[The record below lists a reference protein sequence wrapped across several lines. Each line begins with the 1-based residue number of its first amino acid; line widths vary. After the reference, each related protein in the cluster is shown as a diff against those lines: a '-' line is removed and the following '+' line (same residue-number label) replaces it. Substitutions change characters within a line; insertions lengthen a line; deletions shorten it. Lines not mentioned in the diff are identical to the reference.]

1 MSANRAI
8 SINPPPVAA
17 PLNWTSHNRSDHVV
31 HFYTEESFLLD
42 PLSGFV
48 GTALGAGDG
57 AVVIAR
63 RDHLNALAERLK
75 TNGLDTSCAMK
86 QGRLVMLEAAET
98 LAQFM
103 IDGLPDAS
111 LFASVVGSVIANVK
125 TALKTEN
132 AHIAAFGEM
141 VAILWED
148 GNSQAAVRLEQLWN
162 ALAKTHRFSLHC
174 AYPMK
179 GFDLEEH
186 SDPFQQI
193 CAEHTTV
200 IPDESYTAL
209 PSDDQ
214 RLRDIARLQQRD
226 QMYDTLRRTKE
237 QLEKE
242 VAARFQAEQKLRNSE
257 ESLRDL
263 SNNLLRS
270 QDEERRR
277 LGRELHD
284 SVGQYLVAM
293 KMSLNLLKFDVA
305 SNRAGADRQIEE
317 CIQLAE
323 ETMKEIRTI
332 SYLLYPP
339 MLEEMGLRT
348 AVEWFL
354 QGFEERG
361 KIKVTLEVLSNLG
374 RLPRD
379 IELCVFRVLQ
389 ESLTNVHRHSGSPTA
404 QVHLSTQDGT
414 VRVEIKDQGKGID
427 PESMKNAQDTVG
439 MLGVGL
445 RGMNERVCQLGGK
458 LILCSNDKGTTV
470 TATLPYA
477 VDSTTKIAS

>member
-1 MSANRAI
+1 MGANRAI
-8 SINPPPVAA
+8 SINLPPIAA
-17 PLNWTSHNRSDHVV
+17 PLDWNNHDRNDHVV
-31 HFYTEESFLLD
+31 HFYTEEDFLLD
-42 PLSGFV
+42 PLSRFV

-57 AVVIAR
+57 AVVIATQA
-63 RDHLNALAERLK
+63 HLDALADRLEA
-75 TNGLDTSCAMK
+75 NGLDVPRAIE
-86 QGRLVMLEAAET
+86 QGQFVMLEAAET
-98 LAQFM
+98 LAAFM
-103 IDGLPDAS
+103 IDGMPDAN
-111 LFASVVGSVIANVK
+111 LFTSAVGTVIADVRR
-125 TALKTEN
+125 ALKADN
-132 AHIAAFGEM
+132 SHIAAFGEM
-141 VAILWED
+141 VALLWED

-186 SDPFQQI
+186 SQPFRQI
-193 CAEHTTV
+193 CAEHTAV

-209 PSDDQ
+209 PSEDE

-226 QMYDTLRRTKE
+226 QMYETLRRTKE

-284 SVGQYLVAM
+284 SVGQYLAAM
-293 KMSLNLLKFDVA
+293 KMSLNLLRFDVG
-305 SNRAGADRQIEE
+305 NVAGADRQIQE
-317 CIQLAE
+317 CVQLAE
-323 ETMKEIRTI
+323 EAMKEIRTI

-348 AVEWFL
+348 AIEWFL
-354 QGFEERG
+354 QGFEERSR
-361 KIKVTLEVLSNLG
+361 IKVTLEVFPNLG

-389 ESLTNVHRHSGSPTA
+389 ESLTNVHRHSGSATA
-404 QVHLSTQDGT
+404 QVHLSMQDGT
-414 VRVEIKDQGKGID
+414 VRVEIRDQGKGID
-427 PESMKNAQDTVG
+427 PESMNTAQDTVG

-458 LILCSNDKGTTV
+458 LILCSNDNGTTV
-470 TATLPYA
+470 TATLPYV